1 MSKVNLLYS
10 FCLLEVNKVED
21 KEKKIAL
28 YMTYKEMLTSNMQ
41 DVFEQYYFSDLSL
54 REIAANNEI
63 SFQAVRDTLK
73 KVEKQLLELET
84 KIGML
89 ALKEKI
95 NEINVYVSSPNMELE
110 ELINKLKK
118 LGE

>member
-1 MSKVNLLYS
+1 M
-10 FCLLEVNKVED
+10 ED
-21 KEKKIAL
+21 KERKIEL
-28 YMTYKEMLTSNMQ
+28 YETYGKMLTTNMQ

-73 KVEKQLLELET
+73 KAEKQLVDMES

-89 ALKEKI
+89 ELKQKI
-95 NEINVYVSSPNMELE
+95 KEYISSPNMDKE
-110 ELINKLKK
+110 ELINKMKRI
-118 LGE
+118 GE

>member
-1 MSKVNLLYS
+1 M
-10 FCLLEVNKVED
+10 ED
-21 KEKKIAL
+21 KERKIQL
-28 YMTYKEMLTSNMQ
+28 YETYKEMLTYNMR

-54 REIAANNEI
+54 REIAANNEV

-73 KVEKQLLELET
+73 KVEKQLIDMET

-95 NEINVYVSSPNMELE
+95 TEINEYISSPNMDKD
-110 ELINKLKK
+110 ELINKMKK

>member
-1 MSKVNLLYS
+1 M
-10 FCLLEVNKVED
+10 ED
-21 KEKKIAL
+21 KEKKIEL
-28 YMTYKEMLTSNMQ
+28 YMIYKEMLTPNMQ

-73 KVEKQLLELET
+73 KVEKQLIDMET
-84 KIGML
+84 KIGMF
-89 ALKEKI
+89 ALKEQI
-95 NEINVYVSSPNMELE
+95 QELSEYVSSPNMDTE
-110 ELINKLKK
+110 ELINKVKK

>member
-1 MSKVNLLYS
+1 M
-10 FCLLEVNKVED
+10 ED
-21 KEKKIAL
+21 KEKKIEL

-73 KVEKQLLELET
+73 KVEKQLVELET

-89 ALKEKI
+89 ALKEKV
-95 NEINVYVSSPNMELE
+95 NEINEYVSNPNMDCE
-110 ELINKLKK
+110 ELINKVKK

>member
-1 MSKVNLLYS
+1 M
-10 FCLLEVNKVED
+10 ED
-21 KEKKIAL
+21 KEIKIAL
-28 YMTYKEMLTSNMQ
+28 YETYGKMLTANMQ

-54 REIAANNEI
+54 REIATNNEI

-73 KVEKQLLELET
+73 KAEKSLLDMES

-95 NEINVYVSSPNMELE
+95 NKLNEYISSPNMECE
-110 ELINKLKK
+110 ELINKMKK